1 MEMAETRQFW
11 LDKAGR
17 INQNRSN
24 GQRKPHKVLL
34 LLVAIR
40 QWQAGVKSLP
50 FEQVDRELND
60 LLKAYAPPVKTRHQ
74 PELPYWH
81 LQSDGLWNVPGSD
94 EMPRVK
100 GGFPTKAT
108 AL

>member
-17 INQNRSN
+17 INQNCSN

-60 LLKAYAPPVKTRHQ
+60 SLKAYAPPIKTRHQ
-74 PELPYWH
+74 PE
-81 LQSDGLWNVPGSD
+81 
-94 EMPRVK
+94 
-100 GGFPTKAT
+100 GGT
-108 AL
+108 ASRDWVECFVVRHCLCSLAITAIV